1 MPSKTGKATSYPLRL
16 PLTVRREIE
25 ALARSE
31 GISINQLI
39 SLAVAEKIVRCQ
51 QQTVLDHAADVN
63 SPTRRESNR
72 IQQLETHVTSFRSI
86 VRTGVRATSGKPG
99 CSRNARSIQ
108 EVRGLNQVCNEPTL
122 SWASA
127 ASSCSD

>member
-72 IQQLETHVTSFRSI
+72 IQQLETHALLFGASFELESAQHQENLVALGMPVTF
-86 VRTGVRATSGKPG
+86 KK
-99 CSRNARSIQ
+99 
-108 EVRGLNQVCNEPTL
+108 
-122 SWASA
+122 SA
-127 ASSCSD
+127 D